1 MARRCGDRFFL
12 GAGTDSEP
20 RTITLPLDF
29 LKAGVEYEAV
39 IYADDLNA
47 PIVMQPDGTEAP
59 DKTCYRIEKM
69 KVTSSDSLKIEM
81 AGDGGQAVSFF
92 PLTEE

>member
-1 MARRCGDRFFL
+1 M
-12 GAGTDSEP
+12 
-20 RTITLPLDF
+20 
-29 LKAGVEYEAV
+29 EYEAV

-59 DKTCYRIEKM
+59 DKTCYRIEKK

-92 PLTEE
+92 PLTAE